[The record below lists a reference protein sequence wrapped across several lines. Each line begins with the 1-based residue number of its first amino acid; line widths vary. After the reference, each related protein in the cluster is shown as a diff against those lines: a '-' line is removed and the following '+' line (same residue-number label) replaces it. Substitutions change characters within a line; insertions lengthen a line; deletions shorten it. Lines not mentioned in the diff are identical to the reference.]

1 MSQAGYT
8 PIQLYYS
15 TTAAAA
21 PSAGNLA
28 NGELAVNITDGKL
41 FYKDNGG
48 VVRVLATAAGSAGDV
63 VGPGSSTDNALVRF
77 DGTTGKLVQNSAGV
91 LDDSGNLTGIA
102 ALTTSGALT
111 LNGGTANGVPYL
123 NGSKVLTTGSALTF
137 DGSTVGINTGINTV
151 AQKWQGAG
159 TNFELRVKANDG
171 SASNAS
177 AYRLYLDYLN
187 GTAVN
192 GFIDFYRGGAG
203 ADGYLAFGAS
213 GSEQMRLTS
222 TGLGIGTSSP
232 GYKLTVN
239 GFTAVSGPQAAV
251 KQTAEAN
258 AFSGIAVQRSTN
270 DSTLGLAFN
279 SIADAWQ
286 ISASYASSGAYKPI
300 QLLTGDTVRATLDS
314 SGNLLVGKTSTALSS
329 NGLTVQPNGEVYSC
343 VVNTSNSMHVFSTTV
358 SAYRF
363 YVTGTGTI
371 NATNTSITAISDQSL
386 KENVRDLETGLS
398 QVMALRPRRFD
409 WKEDTGIGEK
419 NVAGFIA
426 QELEQ
431 VLPEL
436 VYEYQYKNDEV
447 KKSIKMGDILPTLV
461 KAIQEQQAIIQSM
474 EARIAAL
481 EAK

>member
-1 MSQAGYT
+1 MAKVKVSEWSATPGSNTDIDGINIAEGCAPSGINDAIREMMSQ
-8 PIQLYYS
+8 I
-15 TTAAAA
+15 
-21 PSAGNLA
+21 
-28 NGELAVNITDGKL
+28 
-41 FYKDNGG
+41 KDWQSGASG
-48 VVRVLATAAGSAGDV
+48 DSLTIGAAGS
-63 VGPGSSTDNALVRF
+63 
-77 DGTTGKLVQNSAGV
+77 
-91 LDDSGNLTGIA
+91 
-102 ALTTSGALT
+102 LT
-111 LNGGTANGVPYL
+111 LSGGTANGVAYL

-137 DGSTVGINTGINTV
+137 DG
-151 AQKWQGAG
+151 
-159 TNFELRVKANDG
+159 TN
-171 SASNAS
+171 
-177 AYRLYLDYLN
+177 
-187 GTAVN
+187 
-192 GFIDFYRGGAG
+192 
-203 ADGYLAFGAS
+203 
-213 GSEQMRLTS
+213 
-222 TGLGIGTSSP
+222 LGIGTSSP
-232 GYKLTVN
+232 GAKLDVATD
-239 GFTAVSGPQAAV
+239 SG
-251 KQTAEAN
+251 THLLL
-258 AFSGIAVQRSTN
+258 SRSTPTQSPTYIKTN
-270 DSTLGLAFN
+270 ADFSNLTLQAGSTAGYFSAVEVMGWNGSGSTPRLAFYTAG
-279 SIADAWQ
+279 SE
-286 ISASYASSGAYKPI
+286 
-300 QLLTGDTVRATLDS
+300 RALIDS
-314 SGNLLVGKTSTALSS
+314 SGNWLVGKTSTALSS

-474 EARIAAL
+474 EARLAAL